1 MSVSGGTWPD
11 HLLTLDEWGSLP
23 EDTSRRYELVEGV
36 LVVAPRPASRHQ
48 RAIWRLTSQL
58 EPQLPT
64 VWGAITEAEVVIS
77 AGRPPTVRVPD
88 VLVVPAAAIDEDRP
102 RWAANE
108 VRLAVE
114 IISPGSARTDR
125 VMKLSEYAEVGIAH
139 YWIIDLA
146 KPVTLTRF
154 RLVGRRYELLGED
167 VGKATVDLDE
177 MSVALDLD
185 ALTTSRS

>member
-1 MSVSGGTWPD
+1 MSVSMGTWPD
-11 HLLTLDEWGSLP
+11 HLLTLDEWDSLP

-58 EPQLPT
+58 EPQLPS

-102 RWAANE
+102 RWAADD

-125 VMKLSEYAEVGIAH
+125 VMKLSEYAEVGIEH
-139 YWIIDLA
+139 YWIVDLVE
-146 KPVTLTRF
+146 PVTLTRF
-154 RLVGRRYELLGED
+154 RLGEGRYELLGENA
-167 VGKATVDLDE
+167 GKATVDLGDTPI
-177 MSVALDLD
+177 ALDLD
-185 ALTTSRS
+185 ALTAGRS

>member
-1 MSVSGGTWPD
+1 
-11 HLLTLDEWGSLP
+11 
-23 EDTSRRYELVEGV
+23 
-36 LVVAPRPASRHQ
+36 
-48 RAIWRLTSQL
+48 
-58 EPQLPT
+58 
-64 VWGAITEAEVVIS
+64 
-77 AGRPPTVRVPD
+77 
-88 VLVVPAAAIDEDRP
+88 
-102 RWAANE
+102 
-108 VRLAVE
+108 
-114 IISPGSARTDR
+114 
-125 VMKLSEYAEVGIAH
+125 MKLSEYAEVGIAH